1 MSSIFSQ
8 NLKFLREKLNL
19 KQDVL
24 AQKLDISR
32 SVLSYYENDKSEP
45 TLSVLIKLSVFFN
58 ISIDDLIS
66 QELFDSN
73 SANSS
78 KFNINLFSIKNLE
91 KDLYNKKQYY
101 LDELDKLNKICTFD
115 IPEKIKE
122 IDTLLSLLKKSK
134 EFNNTELAEELL
146 PDVIDLEEYKNT
158 EKYIKYRDIPV
169 PGSVSAGDPCYV
181 FDDIIDTVSIPE
193 DLLSPLKE
201 YYILYIKG
209 DSMNELFKPGEPV
222 LIEYTN
228 YVLSNDIAIV
238 LVGTDEATIKKVTF
252 DDDYIT
258 LIPMSTNPKHKPK
271 THNIKDVCIQGKVV
285 GKLSDILG
293 PSL

>member
-1 MSSIFSQ
+1 MKSIFSK
-8 NLKFLREKLNL
+8 NLKFLREKADL
-19 KQDVL
+19 KQDAL
-24 AQKLDISR
+24 AKQLDISR
-32 SVLSYYENDKSEP
+32 SILSYYENGKGEP
-45 TLSVLIKLSVFFN
+45 TMTALKKISFFFN
-58 ISIDDLIS
+58 VSIDSLVNQNLMLDNSFLNKTIKKTLNEEPLTFSNNELSNLLI
-66 QELFDSN
+66 EL
-73 SANSS
+73 
-78 KFNINLFSIKNLE
+78 E
-91 KDLYNKKQYY
+91 NKKKYY
-101 LDELDKLNKICTFD
+101 LKLINSDLPDKIS
-115 IPEKIKE
+115 E
-122 IDTLLSLLKKSK
+122 IDTIINYLTEYSQH
-134 EFNNTELAEELL
+134 EFSEELI

-193 DLLSPLKE
+193 DLLSPRKE

-209 DSMNELFKPGEPV
+209 DSMNELFKPGEPL

-285 GKLSDILG
+285 GKLSDILK